1 MRFKQS
7 LLVLAISGALTACG
21 GSSSDSPNDNTS
33 GGGNNTD
40 DGTAT
45 TTTTV
50 VSEGVITGFG
60 SVYVNG
66 QRYRSEN
73 AEIAVGNSPAADEAQ
88 LKVGM
93 VVTVAASASDN
104 GEDPDAQQIRYEEHL
119 QGPVSFIDREAEQIE
134 VLGQTIL
141 FDDLTE
147 FDETDIETL
156 SVGDF
161 IEVSGYINDEGNFY
175 ATLVELET
183 EETEIK
189 LKGEIANLDV
199 DAQTFSLAELTIDYS
214 AAEYEDMTAD
224 DLADG
229 LFVKVEGD
237 DFDGDT
243 LTLTASSIENKE
255 DNDIDNDAEEVTIA
269 GIVKDY
275 DSESGVFSV
284 NRYEFTL
291 NDDTEFDDGSLD
303 TLANGVIV
311 KVEGRF
317 ESEQLIAEEIEFKA
331 TDARSKTEGQVTD
344 LNADNETF
352 VIDNTTFSVTPETQ
366 YEDESGLDER
376 SFTFDDIA
384 VNDWL
389 KVISRQD
396 DQGNTIA
403 LKVKRID
410 QEDREGEVKGR
421 VSDVSA
427 EGMTIANVAV
437 GFNEN
442 TEFEGEDDSIS
453 IERFIELVQSNPA
466 VIVEVEGEYDGDT
479 LIAAEVEVETVGGQD
494 GDDDGD
500 DNDDDDSSGKAEFE
514 GEIESIEG
522 DSVFV
527 NGNELRFSQD
537 TEFELNDEE
546 VDLQT
551 FYDALEVG
559 VVVEIEGVWVDQ
571 SYIKVTEAELETND
585 EE

>member
-93 VVTVAASASDN
+93 VVTVAASASDD

-189 LKGEIANLDV
+189 LKGEVANLDT

-237 DFDGDT
+237 NFDGDT

-291 NDDTEFDDGSLD
+291 NDNTEFDDGSLD

-317 ESEQLIAEEIEFKA
+317 ENDQLLAEEVEFKA

-344 LNADNETF
+344 LDADNETF

-396 DQGNTIA
+396 DQGTAIA

-437 GFNEN
+437 AFNEN

-466 VIVEVEGEYDGDT
+466 VIVEVDGEYDGDT

-494 GDDDGD
+494 GDDDDD
-500 DNDDDDSSGKAEFE
+500 DNDDSTGKAEFE

-527 NGNELRFSQD
+527 NGNELRFAED
-537 TEFELNDEE
+537 AEFELNDEE

-551 FYDALEVG
+551 FFNALEVG
-559 VVVEIEGVWVDQ
+559 VVIEVEGVWVDQ
-571 SYIKVTEAELETND
+571 SYIEVTEAEIETND

>member
-7 LLVLAISGALTACG
+7 LLVLAISAALAACG
-21 GSSSDSPNDNTS
+21 GSSSDSTNDNTS
-33 GGGNNTD
+33 GVSNNDETS
-40 DGTAT
+40 T
-45 TTTTV
+45 TTTSV

-93 VVTVAASASDN
+93 VVTVAASASDD

-183 EETEIK
+183 EETEVK
-189 LKGEIANLDV
+189 LKGEIANLDT

-214 AAEYEDMTAD
+214 AAEYDDMTAE

-237 DFDGDT
+237 EFDSNT

-284 NRYEFTL
+284 NRYQFTL

-396 DQGNTIA
+396 DEGNSVA

-437 GFNEN
+437 AFNEN

-466 VIVEVEGEYDGDT
+466 VIVEVDGEYDGDT

-494 GDDDGD
+494 GDDDDD
-500 DNDDDDSSGKAEFE
+500 DNDDSSGKAEFE

-551 FYDALEVG
+551 FYEALAVG
-559 VVVEIEGVWVDQ
+559 TIIEIEGVWVDQ
-571 SYIKVTEAELETND
+571 QYIKVEEAEVETEED
-585 EE
+585 E

>member
-93 VVTVAASASDN
+93 VVTVAASASDD

-161 IEVSGYINDEGNFY
+161 IEVSGYINDEGSFY

-189 LKGEIANLDV
+189 LKGEIANLDT

-255 DNDIDNDAEEVTIA
+255 ENDIDSDTEEVTIA

-275 DSESGVFSV
+275 DSESGAFSV

-396 DQGNTIA
+396 DQGTTIA

-442 TEFEGEDDSIS
+442 TEFEGEDDNIS

-479 LIAAEVEVETVGGQD
+479 LIAAKVEVETVGGQD
-494 GDDDGD
+494 GDDDDD
-500 DNDDDDSSGKAEFE
+500 DNDDSTGKAEFE

>member
-33 GGGNNTD
+33 GENNND
-40 DGTAT
+40 DTST
-45 TTTTV
+45 TTTSV

-93 VVTVAASASDN
+93 VVTVAASASDD

-255 DNDIDNDAEEVTIA
+255 ENDIDSDTEEVTIA

-396 DQGNTIA
+396 DQGNTTA

-442 TEFEGEDDSIS
+442 TEFEGEDDNIS
-453 IERFIELVQSNPA
+453 VERFIELVQSNPA

-500 DNDDDDSSGKAEFE
+500 DNDDSTGKAEFE

>member
-93 VVTVAASASDN
+93 VVTVAASASDD

-161 IEVSGYINDEGNFY
+161 IEVSGYINDEGSFY

-189 LKGEIANLDV
+189 LKGEIANLDT

-255 DNDIDNDAEEVTIA
+255 ENDIDNDAEEVTIA

-317 ESEQLIAEEIEFKA
+317 ESEQLIADEIEFKA

-352 VIDNTTFSVTPETQ
+352 IIDNTTFSVTPETQ

-410 QEDREGEVKGR
+410 QEDREGKVKGR
-421 VSDVSA
+421 VSDVNA

-437 GFNEN
+437 AFNEN

-479 LIAAEVEVETVGGQD
+479 LIAAKVEVETVGGQD
-494 GDDDGD
+494 GDDDD
-500 DNDDDDSSGKAEFE
+500 DENDDSTGKAEFE

-559 VVVEIEGVWVDQ
+559 VVIEIEGLWVDQ

>member
-33 GGGNNTD
+33 GENNND
-40 DGTAT
+40 DTST
-45 TTTTV
+45 TTTSV

-93 VVTVAASASDN
+93 VVTVAASASDD
-104 GEDPDAQQIRYEEHL
+104 GEDPNAQQIRYEEHL

-161 IEVSGYINDEGNFY
+161 IEVSGYINDEGSFY

-189 LKGEIANLDV
+189 LKGEIANLDT

-255 DNDIDNDAEEVTIA
+255 ENDIDNDAEEVTIA

-291 NDDTEFDDGSLD
+291 SDDTEFDDGSLD

-437 GFNEN
+437 AFNEN

-479 LIAAEVEVETVGGQD
+479 LIAAKVEVETVGGQD
-494 GDDDGD
+494 GDDDD
-500 DNDDDDSSGKAEFE
+500 DENDDSTGKAEFE

-559 VVVEIEGVWVDQ
+559 VVIEIEGLWVDQ

>member
-1 MRFKQS
+1 
-7 LLVLAISGALTACG
+7 
-21 GSSSDSPNDNTS
+21 
-33 GGGNNTD
+33 
-40 DGTAT
+40 
-45 TTTTV
+45 
-50 VSEGVITGFG
+50 
-60 SVYVNG
+60 
-66 QRYRSEN
+66 
-73 AEIAVGNSPAADEAQ
+73 
-88 LKVGM
+88 
-93 VVTVAASASDN
+93 
-104 GEDPDAQQIRYEEHL
+104 
-119 QGPVSFIDREAEQIE
+119 
-134 VLGQTIL
+134 
-141 FDDLTE
+141 
-147 FDETDIETL
+147 
-156 SVGDF
+156 
-161 IEVSGYINDEGNFY
+161 
-175 ATLVELET
+175 
-183 EETEIK
+183 
-189 LKGEIANLDV
+189 
-199 DAQTFSLAELTIDYS
+199 
-214 AAEYEDMTAD
+214 
-224 DLADG
+224 
-229 LFVKVEGD
+229 
-237 DFDGDT
+237 
-243 LTLTASSIENKE
+243 
-255 DNDIDNDAEEVTIA
+255 
-269 GIVKDY
+269 
-275 DSESGVFSV
+275 
-284 NRYEFTL
+284 
-291 NDDTEFDDGSLD
+291 DTEFDDGSLD

-396 DQGNTIA
+396 DQGTTIA

-442 TEFEGEDDSIS
+442 TEFEGEDDNIS

-479 LIAAEVEVETVGGQD
+479 LIAAKVEVETVGGQD
-494 GDDDGD
+494 GDDDDD
-500 DNDDDDSSGKAEFE
+500 DNDDSTGKAEFE

>member
-21 GSSSDSPNDNTS
+21 GSSSDSTNDNTS
-33 GGGNNTD
+33 GVSNNDETS
-40 DGTAT
+40 T
-45 TTTTV
+45 TTTSV

-93 VVTVAASASDN
+93 VVTVAASASDD

-352 VIDNTTFSVTPETQ
+352 VIDNTTFSVIPETQ

-453 IERFIELVQSNPA
+453 VERFIELVQSNPA

-494 GDDDGD
+494 DGDDDDGD
-500 DNDDDDSSGKAEFE
+500 GDDSTGKAEFE

-559 VVVEIEGVWVDQ
+559 VVIEIEGLWVDQ

>member
-21 GSSSDSPNDNTS
+21 GSSSDSSNDNTS

-93 VVTVAASASDN
+93 VVTVAASASDD

-189 LKGEIANLDV
+189 LKGEIANLDT

-255 DNDIDNDAEEVTIA
+255 ENDIDNDAEEVTIA

-317 ESEQLIAEEIEFKA
+317 ESEQLIADEIEFKA

-352 VIDNTTFSVTPETQ
+352 IIDNTTFSVTPETQ
-366 YEDESGLDER
+366 YEDESDLDER

-437 GFNEN
+437 AFNEN
-442 TEFEGEDDSIS
+442 TEFVGEDDSIS

-479 LIAAEVEVETVGGQD
+479 LIAAKVEVETVGGQD
-494 GDDDGD
+494 GDDDD
-500 DNDDDDSSGKAEFE
+500 DENDDSTGKAEFE

-559 VVVEIEGVWVDQ
+559 VVIEIEGLWVDQ